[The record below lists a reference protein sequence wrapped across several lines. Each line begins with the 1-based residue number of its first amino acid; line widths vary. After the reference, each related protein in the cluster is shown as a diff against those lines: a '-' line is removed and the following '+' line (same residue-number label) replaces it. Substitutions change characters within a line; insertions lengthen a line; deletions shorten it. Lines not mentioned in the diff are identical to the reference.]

1 MKKITTKKNNRISIY
16 TGVGW
21 NRELQKWRSS
31 VSEKGVKY
39 DCGYYENERDAAKAR
54 DRKILALGL
63 NKPLQILKPTIC
75 ISNSLEKN

>member
-1 MKKITTKKNNRISIY
+1 MKKSNQRVSTY

-21 NRELQKWRSS
+21 NREQQKCRSS

-39 DCGYYENERDAAKAR
+39 DCGYHESERDAAKSR

-63 NKPLQILKPTIC
+63 KKPLQILKPAA
-75 ISNSLEKN
+75 

>member
-1 MKKITTKKNNRISIY
+1 MIKNTNPRTSNY

-21 NRELQKWRSS
+21 NREQQKWRSS

-39 DCGYYENERDAAKAR
+39 DCGYFETEREAAKAR

-63 NKPLQILKPTIC
+63 DKPLQILKRAA
-75 ISNSLEKN
+75 